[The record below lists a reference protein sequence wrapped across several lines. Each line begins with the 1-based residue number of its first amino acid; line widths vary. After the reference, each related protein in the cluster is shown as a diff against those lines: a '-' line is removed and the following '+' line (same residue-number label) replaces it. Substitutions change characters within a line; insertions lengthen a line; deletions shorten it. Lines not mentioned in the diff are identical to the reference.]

1 MVSRPLLAAIAIS
14 TAMHALLFT
23 GFPRRS
29 ARHDPALR
37 TLRTIEA
44 PALEP
49 EPPDTAAPLFA
60 ASPRDSASSWAARPI
75 SIHPNPPPPGR
86 TSKDQKVATVQSVP
100 TPDGTTTPA
109 RDVFAELSEGD
120 PNAAVD
126 ALLYGQGSPG
136 RDLSAPPSLGGSV
149 FWDCPWPASADRA
162 GVNHAAVMVTVD
174 VTAVGKPSSA
184 HLVMD
189 AGHDFGADAVECA
202 LQYRY
207 RPGRDKLGRSV
218 AGRTRPFPVLFN
230 RREARNSSPAPP

>member
-1 MVSRPLLAAIAIS
+1 MVSRPLLAALAIS
-14 TAMHALLFT
+14 TAMHALLCT

-29 ARHDPALR
+29 ARHDLPPR
-37 TLRTIEA
+37 TVRIIEA
-44 PALEP
+44 PALDT
-49 EPPDTAAPLFA
+49 EPPETTAPSLA
-60 ASPRDSASSWAARPI
+60 ASPRDSASSWAAPRV

-86 TSKDQKVATVQSVP
+86 TSKDQKVVTVQSVP
-100 TPDGTTTPA
+100 MPDGTVAPA
-109 RDVFAELSEGD
+109 RDVFAELSEGN

-126 ALLYGQGSPG
+126 ALLYGEGTPG

-174 VTAVGKPSSA
+174 VTADGKPSSA

-189 AGHDFGADAVECA
+189 AGHDFGADAVACA

-207 RPGRDKLGRSV
+207 RPGRDKLGRSI

-230 RREARNSSPAPP
+230 RREARNSSPALP